1 MPDLPLIS
9 PLDRALFLRA
19 HPFFQVEPR
28 SLIAIA
34 EHSTERRF
42 ARGETLIEADGEIR
56 SIFILGEGSVTSLY
70 KGERLFE
77 VGSPGAVGTL
87 ALLAGRSVGSSFVAR
102 EETVAL
108 ELDADV
114 YLQILEDHF
123 PLVLSLTVN
132 LARDIARDEEIARVA
147 PGTAQAPPLP
157 PAVLRSKLDLVDRLS
172 LVRRVR
178 LFSDANLSLL
188 TELFRGDAERHYED
202 GEPLCRAGQVAESFE
217 VLVEGLV
224 RLEDADAS
232 RPGFVDAVGVV
243 GWRDLFTGKP
253 RVWSATACG
262 PVRTLHVPR
271 ELYTDV
277 LEDHSEHVLAV
288 LGQLARRYLEVHTLI
303 SGKTQLATTVR

>member
-1 MPDLPLIS
+1 MADLPLIS

-19 HPFFQVEPR
+19 HPFFHVEPK

-34 EHSTERRF
+34 EHSNERRF
-42 ARGETLIEADGEIR
+42 VPGATLIEPDDEIR
-56 SIFILGEGSVTSLY
+56 SIFILGEGSVTSFY
-70 KGERLFE
+70 DGKRLFD

-87 ALLAGRSVGSSFVAR
+87 ALLAGRSIGSSFVAR
-102 EETVAL
+102 EETIAL

-132 LARDIARDEEIARVA
+132 IARDIARNEEIADVA
-147 PGTAQAPPLP
+147 PGTTEAPTQP
-157 PAVLRSKLDLVDRLS
+157 PAQLGPELDLVDRLS

-178 LFSDANLSLL
+178 LFSDANLGLL
-188 TELFRGDAERHYED
+188 AELFRGDAERHYAD
-202 GEPLCRAGQVAESFE
+202 GESLCRAGETALSFE

-224 RLEDADAS
+224 RLEDAEGR
-232 RPGFVDAVGVV
+232 RPGYVDAIGVV
-243 GWRDLFTGKP
+243 GWRDLFTGQP

-277 LEDHSEHVLAV
+277 LEDHFEHMLAV
-288 LGQLARRYLEVHTLI
+288 LGQLARRYLEVQTQI
-303 SGKTQLATTVR
+303 SAETG